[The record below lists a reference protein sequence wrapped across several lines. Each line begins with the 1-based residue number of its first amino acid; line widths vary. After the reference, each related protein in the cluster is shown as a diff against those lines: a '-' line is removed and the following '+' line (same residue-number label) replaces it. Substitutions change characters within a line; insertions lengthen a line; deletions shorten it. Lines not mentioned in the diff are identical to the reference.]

1 MSINIGFAVVQTFD
15 LMRTRMESVALDSFT
30 PKRYRV
36 SNDFRTELAEEA
48 RPKTKSRTRSDTLV
62 VWLHFSNG

>member
-1 MSINIGFAVVQTFD
+1 M
-15 LMRTRMESVALDSFT
+15 LSVTGLGSVWILNAGSFT

-36 SNDFRTELAEEA
+36 SNDFQAELAEEA
-48 RPKTKSRTRSDTLV
+48 RAKTKSRTRSDTLV

>member
-1 MSINIGFAVVQTFD
+1 MYFHACFSTLF
-15 LMRTRMESVALDSFT
+15 DSFT

-36 SNDFRTELAEEA
+36 SNDFQTELAEEA
-48 RPKTKSRTRSDTLV
+48 RAKTKSRTRSDTLV